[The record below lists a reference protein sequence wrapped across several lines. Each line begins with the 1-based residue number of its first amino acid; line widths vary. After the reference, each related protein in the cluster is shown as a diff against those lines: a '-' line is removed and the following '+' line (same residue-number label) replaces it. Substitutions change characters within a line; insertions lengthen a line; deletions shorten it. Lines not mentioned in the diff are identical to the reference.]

1 METRKIIDLIESREL
16 EDVAAWL
23 KKFKNLKFVNRDGS
37 YTYAKAISQAHPK
50 AIQISDYFHLLKNL
64 CDYLKEHLVR
74 KLPRIIEIEGFFY
87 NGKITV
93 DKSVIKSKDKY
104 KSEWELSQLVKKM
117 YEDGNSY
124 KAIEKIF
131 NLQYRTI
138 KKYLTVSKEE
148 LENRKSKI
156 SSEERVKRKQN
167 LINKVRELYEKGMS
181 KRAIANECNIVF
193 KTVNSYLDE
202 NMSPKTKVSRT
213 KNKDFFKFKFD
224 IINLL
229 NKKLKKQEIYKILR
243 EEKGYKYALRTF
255 YYHVSIIIKE
265 SKNDSNIDSG
275 GSTIKIKLNK
285 IISLL
290 YKSIDKIS
298 DFPVEL
304 YNRIIQKYPLVNK
317 ILELN
322 NEFKKLVQ
330 NKDLNKFHFWLKNAA
345 ELNIR
350 ELNSFI
356 GGIKRDK
363 EAVYNAITYRFTNA
377 LAEGSVNKLK
387 TLKRTMYGKAS
398 FETLRRK
405 LLWYEKN
412 K

>member
-1 METRKIIDLIESREL
+1 M
-16 EDVAAWL
+16 WL
-23 KKFKNLKFVNRDGS
+23 FKG
-37 YTYAKAISQAHPK
+37 
-50 AIQISDYFHLLKNL
+50 
-64 CDYLKEHLVR
+64 HLVR

-131 NLQYRTI
+131 NLQYRII
-138 KKYLTVSKEE
+138 KKYLIVSKEE

-167 LINKVRELYEKGMS
+167 LINKVRELCEKVMS

-193 KTVNSYLDE
+193 KTVNSYLNE

-213 KNKDFFKFKFD
+213 K
-224 IINLL
+224 
-229 NKKLKKQEIYKILR
+229 
-243 EEKGYKYALRTF
+243 
-255 YYHVSIIIKE
+255 
-265 SKNDSNIDSG
+265 
-275 GSTIKIKLNK
+275 
-285 IISLL
+285 
-290 YKSIDKIS
+290 
-298 DFPVEL
+298 
-304 YNRIIQKYPLVNK
+304 
-317 ILELN
+317 
-322 NEFKKLVQ
+322 

-350 ELNSFI
+350 GLNSFI

-363 EAVYNAITYRFTNA
+363 EAVQCYN
-377 LAEGSVNKLK
+377 S
-387 TLKRTMYGKAS
+387 
-398 FETLRRK
+398 
-405 LLWYEKN
+405 
-412 K
+412 

>member
-1 METRKIIDLIESREL
+1 MLS
-16 EDVAAWL
+16 VAFL
-23 KKFKNLKFVNRDGS
+23 KC
-37 YTYAKAISQAHPK
+37 ISA
-50 AIQISDYFHLLKNL
+50 
-64 CDYLKEHLVR
+64 
-74 KLPRIIEIEGFFY
+74 
-87 NGKITV
+87 
-93 DKSVIKSKDKY
+93 
-104 KSEWELSQLVKKM
+104 
-117 YEDGNSY
+117 
-124 KAIEKIF
+124 
-131 NLQYRTI
+131 
-138 KKYLTVSKEE
+138 
-148 LENRKSKI
+148 
-156 SSEERVKRKQN
+156 
-167 LINKVRELYEKGMS
+167 
-181 KRAIANECNIVF
+181 VF
-193 KTVNSYLDE
+193 L
-202 NMSPKTKVSRT
+202 
-213 KNKDFFKFKFD
+213 
-224 IINLL
+224 
-229 NKKLKKQEIYKILR
+229 
-243 EEKGYKYALRTF
+243 
-255 YYHVSIIIKE
+255 YYHKQE